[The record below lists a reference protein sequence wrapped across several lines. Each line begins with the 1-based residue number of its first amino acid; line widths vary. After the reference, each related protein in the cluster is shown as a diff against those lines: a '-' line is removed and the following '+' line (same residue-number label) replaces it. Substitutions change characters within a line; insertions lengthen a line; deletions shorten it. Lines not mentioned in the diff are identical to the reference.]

1 MIVIFRQY
9 GDYLYK
15 VRQNYDGAVQQYI
28 KTIGQLEPSYVIR
41 QFLDAHRIQNLTAY
55 LQELHKA
62 KKAKSEHTTLLLNC
76 YTKLKDTQKLDEFI
90 NSEGEKSFDVHTAIK
105 VCREAKYFDHALQ
118 LAKKMN
124 EHQWYVRIM
133 LEDKKQYLDALN
145 YISMQ
150 SFEVVRKNMIEYG
163 KQLVDKIPKQTTE
176 LLKKLCTNFGMDLS
190 TNEILRADPEDY
202 IKLYVIQLDYLV
214 DFLEYMTHNVAN
226 LKPIIYNT
234 LFELYLKQYTDSK
247 MEEHSSEA
255 AEPRNTTGSFTSV
268 ESSHH
273 KSSVVE
279 GKAMSLLRDSKAPY
293 DMDHALILCQMHEF
307 REGILYL
314 YEKTHLYKHI
324 VKYHMDHEEFDKV
337 IEMCKAHG
345 DKEPSLW
352 RDALI
357 FFGKHEGQSEN
368 LSYILRVIEQRELLS
383 PLLVVQSLAQNTD
396 VKVGVLK
403 EYLIRKFRQES
414 NLIDEEETKIS
425 KLKVEIDNSKR
436 RIDDLKKEPQH
447 FPEKSKCSTCGQE
460 LYNPSVHFYCKHS
473 YHQHCF
479 ESFSEN
485 DQCPLCVLNNQ
496 RFNDQWASINNR
508 SQLQEEFHAKLSNTT
523 SDGFSVVS
531 QYFGFGVFSDQK

>member
-1 MIVIFRQY
+1 M
-9 GDYLYK
+9 
-15 VRQNYDGAVQQYI
+15 
-28 KTIGQLEPSYVIR
+28 
-41 QFLDAHRIQNLTAY
+41 
-55 LQELHKA
+55 HKE

-76 YTKLKDTQKLDEFI
+76 YTKLKDTKKLDEFI
-90 NSEGEKSFDVHTAIK
+90 NSEGEKSFDVQTAIK

-133 LEDKKQYLDALN
+133 LEDKKQYLDALS
-145 YISMQ
+145 YISLQ
-150 SFEVVRKNMIEYG
+150 SFEVVRKNMVDYG

-176 LLKKLCTNFGMDLS
+176 LLKRLCTNFGTDLA
-190 TNEILRADPEDY
+190 TNEVLRADPEDY
-202 IKLYVIQLDYLV
+202 IKLYVIQVDHLV
-214 DFLEYMTHNVAN
+214 DFLEYMTHNGPN
-226 LKPIIYNT
+226 MKSIIYNT

-247 MEEHSSEA
+247 LQEHSSEA
-255 AEPRNTTGSFTSV
+255 SEQVRVTGSM
-268 ESSHH
+268 ELSSH

-279 GKAMSLLRDSKAPY
+279 SKAMALLRDSKAPY
-293 DMDHALILCQMHEF
+293 DMDHALILCQMHDF

-352 RDALI
+352 RDALV

-396 VKVGVLK
+396 VRVGVLK
-403 EYLIRKFRQES
+403 DYLIRKFRQES
-414 NLIDEEETKIS
+414 NLIDEEESRIS
-425 KLKVEIDNSKR
+425 QLKLEIDNSKK
-436 RIDDLKKEPQH
+436 RIHQIKNEPQQ
-447 FPEKSKCSTCGQE
+447 FPEKSKCSTCGQD